1 MAGAASGPADRAGA
15 RGGAWHSLYL
25 ASVRDGRPWRASP
38 AAASPPGLDDE
49 VIMDTGVESLFQ
61 AR

>member
-15 RGGAWHSLYL
+15 RSGAWHSLCL
-25 ASVRDGRPWRASP
+25 ASDRDGRPGRASP

-49 VIMDTGVESLFQ
+49 VIRDTGVEGLFR